1 MNDQK
6 KLGKLL
12 EKERDALDLTLTE
25 VAREIGFNHYQTLS
39 SIESGE
45 RDIKAWEL
53 AKLAGV
59 YGRDLDYF
67 LKSEQPKETRILW
80 RSPEE
85 SAQKK
90 LMGSKFLSICRR
102 YQNLIQLLGE
112 KEKIK
117 RTVKLSVDKHDLLL
131 NAAYENVE
139 ALAAEYCKHLNLGSR
154 PACSLTKVL
163 EEEMGIKVIFL
174 PIESDISGGSAKD
187 DEFGMAILIN
197 SNDAPWRR
205 NYDLA
210 HEFFHIL
217 TWDYFAPEEIY
228 SDNAGKK
235 SRVEQ
240 MADVFASSLLLPEKE
255 IREEFDK
262 KKDGKKISYLDLI
275 DIARDFN
282 VSLEALLWRLVNLGL
297 LKKQNILKVLEKGT
311 ILDVD
316 KKHHRR
322 DWAENQ
328 SPYISSRYI
337 SLAIK
342 AYHLGK
348 ISKGKL
354 AEYLNEKYSAV
365 SSFLEKYGYD
375 EEEDYSVAYRTS

>member
-12 EKERDALDLTLTE
+12 EKERNALDLTLTE
-25 VAREIGFNHYQTLS
+25 VARKIGFNHYQTLS

-53 AKLAGV
+53 AKLAEV

-67 LKSEQPKETRILW
+67 LKSERPKETRILW

-102 YQNLIQLLGE
+102 YQNLIKLLGE

-139 ALAAEYCKHLNLGSR
+139 TLAAEYCKHLNLGSR

-174 PIESDISGGSAKD
+174 PIESDISGGSTKD

-311 ILDVD
+311 IIDVD
-316 KKHHRR
+316 KKHRRR

-328 SPYISSRYI
+328 SPHISSRYI

-348 ISKGKL
+348 ISKGRL